1 MRNWSIERGVIME
14 SGVERI
20 SLLKCCESDGELLVS
35 CLHTNPFKAKNL
47 AFYELTYPTIV
58 G

>member
-1 MRNWSIERGVIME
+1 VRNWSIERGVIVG

-20 SLLKCCESDGELLVS
+20 SLLKCGELLVS
-35 CLHTNPFKAKNL
+35 CLHTNPFKAEKL
-47 AFYELTYPTIV
+47 AFYELTYPTTV